1 MIRITS
7 LKLNIGHNEN
17 DLKDA
22 VLKKLRL
29 SDDDISGFRIV
40 KKSLDARDKE
50 NICWNYIIDAEVKNE
65 AGVLKALKNNRNINR
80 AADTQYILPP
90 KGKDK
95 LPSRPCI
102 IGSGPAGL
110 FCAYFLAK
118 EGYRPVL
125 IEQGQCVE
133 DRMKTVK
140 KFWEENCLNPLSNV
154 QFGEGGAGMFS
165 DGKLHTGVNDKYGR
179 NRAVL
184 ETFVQNGAPEEI
196 LYINRP
202 HIGTDVLAKVI
213 INMRKSI
220 AGWGGEVLFNTK
232 FVDFAKSDGR
242 LISIALEKGNE
253 ILIRPCSVL
262 VPALG
267 HSARDTF
274 YMLGS
279 MGLDIEAKAFAVGV
293 RAEHKQEDIN
303 RAMYGDNYKELYKD
317 ELPPADY
324 KLTYRAKDGRGVY
337 SFCMCP
343 GGYVVNASS
352 EEGALCTNGM
362 SYSNRDGKNANSAI
376 IVTVSPE
383 DTGADKDPTAGIEFQ
398 RELERK
404 AYGKGNGLIPC
415 QRLEDFNLLRC
426 SAGFGRILP
435 ETKGRTEFADINR
448 ILPDYICSDIREA
461 FEAFGKKIRGF
472 DDPDT
477 ILSAVESRTSS
488 PIRILR
494 DNNFESNIKG
504 IFPAGEGAG
513 YAGGI
518 VSSAIDGIKVFEEI
532 YRRYGG

>member
-7 LKLNIGHNEN
+7 LKLNIGHSEK
-17 DLKDA
+17 DLKEA

-29 SDDDISGFRIV
+29 TVENITDCTIV

-65 AGVLKALKNNRNINR
+65 ESVLRIFKNNRNISR
-80 AADTQYILPP
+80 AADTRYVLPQ
-90 KGKDK
+90 KGRDK
-95 LPSRPCI
+95 LPSRPCV

-133 DRMKTVK
+133 DRVNTIKR
-140 KFWEENCLNPLSNV
+140 FWDENSLNPLSNV
-154 QFGEGGAGMFS
+154 QFGEGGAGTFS
-165 DGKLHTGVNDKYGR
+165 DGKLNTGVNDKNGR
-179 NRAVL
+179 NRIVL
-184 ETFVQNGAPEEI
+184 ETFIQNGAPEEI
-196 LYINRP
+196 LYMNKP

-213 INMRKSI
+213 VNMRKSI
-220 AGWGGEVLFNTK
+220 AGWGGDVLFNTK
-232 FVDFAKSDGR
+232 FVDFAKKDGR
-242 LISIALEKGNE
+242 VISIALEKERE

-262 VPALG
+262 VLALG

-274 YMLGS
+274 YMLGG
-279 MGLDIEAKAFAVGV
+279 MGLDIEAKAFAVGI

-303 RAMYGDNYKELYKD
+303 RAMYGDNYRELYKD
-317 ELPPADY
+317 GLPPADY

-337 SFCMCP
+337 TFCMCP

-352 EEGALCTNGM
+352 EEGALCVNGM
-362 SYSNRDGKNANSAI
+362 SYSKRDGENANSAI
-376 IVTVSPE
+376 IVAVTPE
-383 DTGADKDPTAGIEFQ
+383 DTGADKDPMAGIEFQ

-404 AYGKGNGLIPC
+404 AYEKGKGLIPC
-415 QRLEDFNLLRC
+415 QRLEDFSQLQC
-426 SAGFGRILP
+426 SDRFGRIIP
-435 ETKGRTEFADINR
+435 ESKGRTEFADINR
-448 ILPDYICSDIREA
+448 ILPDFICSDIREA

-477 ILSAVESRTSS
+477 VLSAVESRTSS

-494 DNNFESNIKG
+494 DSNLESNIKG

-532 YRRYGG
+532 YRRYSG